1 MRNLVGN
8 FVGKFS
14 IPEGLSAGPHRLQRP
29 SQDFH
34 RSKCAAWYWSQVLHC
49 DTRQPRTCTETVGS
63 LWYRV
68 RRSLTFSKALVRRTR
83 PHERFVRGHPP
94 LKKHNSESAFDEVHL
109 VSVLGHDAQCSRI
122 SRRKKIVPKNSGKN
136 LLPKPDP

>member
-1 MRNLVGN
+1 MGNLVGFWRKFSGEFSGEFSGQFCGEFSGELIGKFSAEFSGK

-68 RRSLTFSKALVRRTR
+68 
-83 PHERFVRGHPP
+83 
-94 LKKHNSESAFDEVHL
+94 
-109 VSVLGHDAQCSRI
+109 
-122 SRRKKIVPKNSGKN
+122 
-136 LLPKPDP
+136 